1 MGGGGPGPRPAV
13 PAWGIVSALRIY
25 RRRSVQ
31 IQAAKTNRATMQTAI
46 PARTIASNGSM
57 AASMPAQAP
66 GGNPGGRIGAQ
77 PFAQADTLRGRHP
90 RPHQSTGAA
99 DPDQGGGAGGR
110 GENRGGG
117 SGVSICPQK
126 LSLWDATKERMA
138 ASPGGGGVV
147 VLRRIKWA
155 EKNDNA
161 QPYSAVRMG
170 RHDTKHVQGWGVV
183 TQSAERRHGW
193 QAAGMARRTQ
203 RGAGGRHLQ
212 HPVQGRA

>member
-1 MGGGGPGPRPAV
+1 MAVPSVPRFYSWAQLTYQATRGRSGTAPGRGHQRGAKGGPRFGQGFRRRNVPRWAPFGQQVFHVSSLHPMGGGGPGPRPAV

-117 SGVSICPQK
+117 SGVSICPEK
-126 LSLWDATKERMA
+126 LSL
-138 ASPGGGGVV
+138 
-147 VLRRIKWA
+147 
-155 EKNDNA
+155 
-161 QPYSAVRMG
+161 
-170 RHDTKHVQGWGVV
+170 
-183 TQSAERRHGW
+183 
-193 QAAGMARRTQ
+193 
-203 RGAGGRHLQ
+203 
-212 HPVQGRA
+212 

>member
-1 MGGGGPGPRPAV
+1 MMCARRTSRARARRIANLLSPATGPREPRR
-13 PAWGIVSALRIY
+13 ALRRCAY
-25 RRRSVQ
+25 
-31 IQAAKTNRATMQTAI
+31 AGTWA
-46 PARTIASNGSM
+46 
-57 AASMPAQAP
+57 
-66 GGNPGGRIGAQ
+66 GGRS
-77 PFAQADTLRGRHP
+77 GR
-90 RPHQSTGAA
+90 R
-99 DPDQGGGAGGR
+99 GAGGR